1 MGFFFLFWQYRN
13 KCSQTWIVKMNNQS
27 VCYRRL
33 FVMSSFTKT
42 IRGNICDR
50 VPSSPWT
57 AACRAAST
65 RPWPFAESSGPV
77 SGPSCTACLP
87 WTPASTF
94 QRLLGLTSQIK
105 YLLTNLRSHIIYL
118 CWLFN
123 IELFCL
129 ICEFRYTPHL
139 VCRLCLH
146 LYLPPH
152 PATALTFHI
161 RLQTNP
167 FFPPLPP
174 TLCSMWPVLWFP
186 QSWMKR
192 PGACVCAQPLN
203 SRRTMS
209 TALVCYLHT
218 EERLTQRER
227 GCGGHGR
234 SFTSGFFAKIIN
246 SIPHRINNSRW
257 RECTGNL
264 YCTQSLEYKKI
275 VFLSYYCRLQSN
287 KMTG

>member
-13 KCSQTWIVKMNNQS
+13 KCSETWIVKMNNQS

-94 QRLLGLTSQIK
+94 QRLLGLTSQMK

-139 VCRLCLH
+139 VCRLSTSCHRSNLSHSSPNKSIFPSSSTDSLLHVTCIVIPTELNEETGGLCL
-146 LYLPPH
+146 
-152 PATALTFHI
+152 
-161 RLQTNP
+161 
-167 FFPPLPP
+167 
-174 TLCSMWPVLWFP
+174 
-186 QSWMKR
+186 
-192 PGACVCAQPLN
+192 CAASQ
-203 SRRTMS
+203 
-209 TALVCYLHT
+209 
-218 EERLTQRER
+218 
-227 GCGGHGR
+227 
-234 SFTSGFFAKIIN
+234 
-246 SIPHRINNSRW
+246 
-257 RECTGNL
+257 
-264 YCTQSLEYKKI
+264 
-275 VFLSYYCRLQSN
+275 
-287 KMTG
+287 